1 MSKPKKHTLDQEI
14 HDRFKAEKKQLVDP
28 PVKKDPGQTLQK
40 VIAVVIAII
49 AVAGVIYPLISIFQ

>member
-28 PVKKDPGQTLQK
+28 PVKKDSGQTLQK